1 MEPLTDE
8 ELRVLGCLI
17 EKEATV
23 PDLYPLTRNALR
35 QACNQSSSRDP
46 VVAYDDLT
54 VQRALD
60 SLKARGLA
68 RFVHPAAG
76 ERATKFRHVAG
87 DAIGLER
94 DELALVAV
102 LVLRGAQT
110 AGELR
115 TRTERQHAFESTE
128 EVESALARLR
138 GRDEPLV
145 IELPRQAGQHHAR
158 WMHLLG
164 GPVDVDALEARLAD
178 APVARSRGGTDR
190 ILELEAELAALA
202 ARVARL
208 EASVGL
214 GDEPGGGDGPD
225 DDEVEGPPDY
235 S

>member
-23 PDLYPLTRNALR
+23 PDTYPLTLNALR

-46 VVAYDDLT
+46 VVSYDDLV

-68 RFVHPAAG
+68 RFVHPASG
-76 ERATKFRHVAG
+76 ERATKFRHVLHERA
-87 DAIGLER
+87 GLEP
-94 DELALVAV
+94 DELAVLCV
-102 LVLRGAQT
+102 LVLRGPQT

-115 TRTERQHAFESTE
+115 TRTDRQYAFESVGDVEATLRRLAARE
-128 EVESALARLR
+128 EPFVVEF
-138 GRDEPLV
+138 
-145 IELPRQAGQHHAR
+145 PRQVGHHQIR

-164 GPVDVDALEARLAD
+164 GPVDVDAVAAEAPPKRGGAPAGSLRIEALVAEVEALRARVEGLEAALGLT
-178 APVARSRGGTDR
+178 APES
-190 ILELEAELAALA
+190 EPESAEP
-202 ARVARL
+202 
-208 EASVGL
+208 
-214 GDEPGGGDGPD
+214 EPP
-225 DDEVEGPPDY
+225 EPPDY